1 MLHGSEAL
9 SQQDKQQLSTVTGLT
24 QVLAFADAVGSVRG
38 VCSAACSQVKQLRFV
53 VRLPE
58 QVLQLPLDSCS
69 YCWRQMDFGKQL
81 ERVSLQAN
89 MPHTGG
95 ASLASVKQCENVNQR
110 VADQASALLRLVHV
124 LHLPPLLDVLHQ
136 FLLLNVKPASS
147 GHMLSGLGGMVL
159 TDAVLEATLGSSTL
173 SKEAYVSSVMSQPL
187 SLTPGSTGYSSLLKP
202 VGPITY
208 DAVIDTHECDA
219 QLMQDFAGGR
229 AGDTVHVAVAMF
241 GASRTTDHTTESGS
255 GIIMMATSPSI
266 NFEFAGA
273 AAGGLHIP

>member
-1 MLHGSEAL
+1 
-9 SQQDKQQLSTVTGLT
+9 
-24 QVLAFADAVGSVRG
+24 
-38 VCSAACSQVKQLRFV
+38 
-53 VRLPE
+53 
-58 QVLQLPLDSCS
+58 
-69 YCWRQMDFGKQL
+69 
-81 ERVSLQAN
+81 
-89 MPHTGG
+89 
-95 ASLASVKQCENVNQR
+95 
-110 VADQASALLRLVHV
+110 
-124 LHLPPLLDVLHQ
+124 
-136 FLLLNVKPASS
+136 
-147 GHMLSGLGGMVL
+147 MVF

-255 GIIMMATSPSI
+255 GIIMMATSPSTI
-266 NFEFAGA
+266 NLNLPVQLLAGYTFPDA
-273 AAGGLHIP
+273 AALDGFLNKGPRVA